1 MYFKEPPMLAPE
13 AKQEV
18 VAKLIGARDELE
30 DALRL
35 TGPGARYDP
44 VVIPQAM
51 RNEVSVMRDDL
62 DRMIQMLERLK

>member
-1 MYFKEPPMLAPE
+1 MLAPE

-35 TGPGARYDP
+35 TAPGARYDP
-44 VVIPQAM
+44 IVFPQAM

-62 DRMIQMLERLK
+62 DRMIQALEWTR